1 MATEIEKRCSER
13 LRTIRREKGLT
24 LHQFEELSGG
34 EVKAVVLG
42 SYERGTRAISLARL
56 TQLAELYNVP
66 LQYFLGTDHESREVG
81 NKESF
86 IFDLRKVARVADGD
100 LMPLSRYL
108 QRIITLRSDWNG
120 EVISLR
126 LNDSENLSLI
136 LNQDGT
142 TLTDYL
148 RLEGLLFAG
157 GVSGQRSL

>member
-1 MATEIEKRCSER
+1 MATDIEKRCSER

-24 LHQFEELSGG
+24 LHQCEELSGG

-66 LQYFLGTDHESREVG
+66 LQYFLGTQQKSNEVG
-81 NKESF
+81 SKEGF
-86 IFDLRKVARVADGD
+86 IFDLRKVRRVADGD
-100 LMPLSRYL
+100 LVLLSRYL
-108 QRIITLRSDWNG
+108 QRIIALRSDWNG

-136 LNQDGT
+136 FNRDGT
-142 TLTDYL
+142 TLTEYL
-148 RLEGLLFAG
+148 RLQGLLFAG

>member
-1 MATEIEKRCSER
+1 

-24 LHQFEELSGG
+24 LHQCEELSGG

-66 LQYFLGTDHESREVG
+66 LQYFLGTQQKSNEVG
-81 NKESF
+81 SKEGF
-86 IFDLRKVARVADGD
+86 IFDLRKVRRVADGD
-100 LMPLSRYL
+100 LVLLSRYL
-108 QRIITLRSDWNG
+108 QRIIALRSDWNG

-136 LNQDGT
+136 FNRDGT
-142 TLTDYL
+142 TLTEYL
-148 RLEGLLFAG
+148 RLQGLLFAG

>member
-13 LRTIRREKGLT
+13 LRIIRREKGLT

-66 LQYFLGTDHESREVG
+66 LQYFLGADQESREVG

-100 LMPLSRYL
+100 LVPLSRYL
-108 QRIITLRSDWNG
+108 KRIITLRSDWNG

-126 LNDSENLSLI
+126 LSDSENLSLI

-142 TLTDYL
+142 TLSDYL